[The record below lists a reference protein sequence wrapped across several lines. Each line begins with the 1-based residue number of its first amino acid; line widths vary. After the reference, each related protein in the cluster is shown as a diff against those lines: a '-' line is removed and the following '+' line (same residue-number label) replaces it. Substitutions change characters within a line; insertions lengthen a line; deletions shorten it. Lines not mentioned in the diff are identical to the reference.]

1 MISVLRQ
8 RAKEQEAV
16 AAQSQAAGA
25 QAAEP
30 RAADAT
36 TAGDDGVTPTLAPEL
51 VAAFSLAG
59 RVAIVTGGARG
70 IGAGIGR
77 ALALAGATVVL
88 ADVESDS
95 LATTAE
101 SIGAAGGRAT
111 GVRCDVSS
119 RAEVDAL
126 VAGVVATHG
135 RLDVMVNNA
144 GIIVNNRVVDTP
156 EEELDR
162 VLGINLKGAFF
173 GCQAAVRAM
182 LPARRGSI
190 VNIASQA
197 IDSPAPGI
205 VSYAMS
211 KAAIA
216 QLTRTLAVEVGAD
229 GIRVNAVAPGFVPT
243 PMTNRH
249 FTAPDGTV
257 DEAVRE
263 QVHGFARGGIPL
275 RTLGEPEDMAY
286 AVLYLASDAAKFVTG
301 QVLRPNG
308 GGAMA

>member
-1 MISVLRQ
+1 VDLISVLR
-8 RAKEQEAV
+8 RTAKEQEA
-16 AAQSQAAGA
+16 AGVSGA
-25 QAAEP
+25 GGAGSGE
-30 RAADAT
+30 ADA
-36 TAGDDGVTPTLAPEL
+36 VVPTLAPEL

-70 IGAGIGR
+70 IGAAIGR

-88 ADVESDS
+88 ADVEDGA
-95 LATTAE
+95 LADTIA

-111 GVRCDVSS
+111 AVRCDVS
-119 RAEVDAL
+119 RKADVDAL
-126 VAGVVATHG
+126 VDGAVAAHG

-144 GIIVNNRVVDTP
+144 GIIVNNSVVDTP
-156 EEELDR
+156 EDELDR
-162 VLGINLKGAFF
+162 VLGVNLKGAFF

-182 LPARRGSI
+182 LPNRRGSI
-190 VNIASQA
+190 VNIVSQA

-211 KAAIA
+211 KAALA
-216 QLTRTLAVEVGAD
+216 QLTRTLATEVGGD

-249 FTAPDGTV
+249 FTGPDGTV
-257 DEAVRE
+257 DETVRE

-275 RTLGEPEDMAY
+275 KVLGEPEDMAY
-286 AVLYLASDAAKFVTG
+286 AVLYLASDASKFVTG

-308 GGAMA
+308 GGAMR

>member
-1 MISVLRQ
+1 VDMISVLR
-8 RAKEQEAV
+8 R
-16 AAQSQAAGA
+16 
-25 QAAEP
+25 QAAEQ
-30 RAADAT
+30 AAEQA
-36 TAGDDGVTPTLAPEL
+36 AAARPARDDVEPTLAPEL

-59 RVAIVTGGARG
+59 RVAVVTGGARG
-70 IGAGIGR
+70 IGASIGR

-88 ADVESDS
+88 ADVESDA
-95 LATTAE
+95 LAATAE
-101 SIGAAGGRAT
+101 SIGAAGGTAT
-111 GVRCDVSS
+111 GVRCDVSKRS
-119 RAEVDAL
+119 EVDAL
-126 VAGVVATHG
+126 VDGALAAHG

-156 EEELDR
+156 EAELDR

-249 FTAPDGTV
+249 FTGPDGTV
-257 DEAVRE
+257 DETVRD
-263 QVHGFARGGIPL
+263 QVHAGVLSLIPL
-275 RTLGEPEDMAY
+275 QTLGEPEDMAY

-308 GGAMA
+308 GGAMR